1 MLRALTAMLVATG
14 FFASS
19 AQAEPS
25 PYYNIQDYMSGAGS
39 NGAHTGSHQIS
50 GPGGTIGAVIMGGG
64 DPSVEVSGSTVDG
77 VPAYLYGRADYD
89 YHITMSAATAD
100 IGDALA
106 RSAQSSGG
114 SEIVGYLSGYLRV
127 APSPNGQVTASLS
140 AGSHDGGNTIYA
152 GCVGYYCGSPAPGFA
167 AYNLVPITLG
177 VQLNYFDFGCATN
190 VNTGKL
196 EGDCTTAVTTVGLQ
210 VSASLRTFS
219 DLSAGSVDAYLDPT
233 FTLAPDFL
241 QRNGLNATNFAIS
254 QDSMSAVPEPA
265 SWGLM
270 LAGFAL
276 LGGVLRRSRQVG
288 GRVLA

>member
-1 MLRALTAMLVATG
+1 MLRALTAMLVAIG

-39 NGAHTGSHQIS
+39 NGANTGSHQIS
-50 GPGGTIGAVIMGGG
+50 GSDGTIGAVLMGGG

-89 YHITMSAATAD
+89 YHITMSASTAD

-106 RSAQSSGG
+106 RSAQSSG
-114 SEIVGYLSGYLRV
+114 SEIVGYLSGSLRV

-140 AGSHDGGNTIYA
+140 ALAHEGGDTISASCVAYA
-152 GCVGYYCGSPAPGFA
+152 CGSSVPGFNA
-167 AYNLVPITLG
+167 FALVPITLA
-177 VQLNYFDFGCATN
+177 VHLYDFDFGCSTN

-210 VSASLRTFS
+210 VSASLRTYS

-233 FTLAPDFL
+233 FSLSPDFL
-241 QRNGLNATNFAIS
+241 QRNGLNSTNFAIS
-254 QDSMSAVPEPA
+254 QDSISAVPEPA

-276 LGGVLRRSRQVG
+276 LGGVLRRSREVS

>member
-1 MLRALTAMLVATG
+1 MLRVLTFALVATG
-14 FFASS
+14 FVLSS
-19 AQAEPS
+19 AEAEPS
-25 PYYNIQDYMSGAGS
+25 PYYNIQDYISGAGS

-50 GPGGTIGAVIMGGG
+50 GSGGTIGAVIVGGA

-77 VPAYLYGRADYD
+77 VAAYLYGRADYD

-140 AGSHDGGNTIYA
+140 AGSGAGGNTIYA

-167 AYNLVPITLG
+167 AYNLVPITLD
-177 VQLNYFDFGCATN
+177 VQLNDFDFGCATN
-190 VNTGKL
+190 PNTGKL

-219 DLSAGSVDAYLDPT
+219 DLSAGSVDAYLDPI
-233 FTLAPDFL
+233 FSLSPDFL
-241 QRNGLNATNFAIS
+241 ERNGLGGTDLIFS
-254 QDSMSAVPEPA
+254 QDSVSTVPEPA

-276 LGGVLRRSRQVG
+276 LGGVLRRSRHVG
-288 GRVLA
+288 QRGLA